1 MVDFM
6 SMKFVVRESDGSGTT
21 MCGAWNQK
29 HVILFDEIM
38 LSSIVNCYV
47 QLKILEF
54 REYLQTDFMTLF
66 ADV

>member
-1 MVDFM
+1 M
-6 SMKFVVRESDGSGTT
+6 SMKFVVRESGGSGT

-29 HVILFDEIM
+29 HVILSDEIM
-38 LSSIVNCYV
+38 LSSIVNYYV